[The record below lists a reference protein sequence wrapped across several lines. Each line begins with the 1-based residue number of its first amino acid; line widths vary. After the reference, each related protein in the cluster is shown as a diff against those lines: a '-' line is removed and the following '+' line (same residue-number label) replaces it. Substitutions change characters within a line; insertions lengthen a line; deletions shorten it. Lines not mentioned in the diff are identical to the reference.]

1 MSHFTTIRT
10 RFTSLA
16 FLKQALDDQG
26 LAWEEGDLTIR
37 GFLGQRTPVQL
48 RVPTRNHGYDIGF
61 RQVGREFEMVAD
73 WYGITEHAPEPLLN
87 ALSRRYAYHAA
98 VTTLQAQDFSLVQEE
113 AGPGQEIHLVLRRQA
128 N

>member
-1 MSHFTTIRT
+1 MSQFITIRT

-16 FLKQALDDQG
+16 FLKQALDDLG
-26 LAWEEGDLTIR
+26 LPWEEGDLSIR
-37 GFLGQRTPVQL
+37 GFMGQRTPAQL
-48 RVPTRNHGYDIGF
+48 RVPTRNKGYHIGF

-73 WYGITEHAPEPLLN
+73 WNGISEHAPEPLLH

-98 VTTLQAQDFSLVQEE
+98 VATLQARDFSLVQEE
-113 AGPGQEIHLVLRRQA
+113 VGPDQQIHLVLRRQA